1 MGVPFSGDDQPL
13 VPPEVLERIQTLFHE
28 LIEHR
33 CGQLPAFAEWRQTG
47 MPDLKAHL
55 QEQWDS
61 VTRKPREEMKQW
73 QYVPVPGM
81 YGGFSF
87 EFEQIGPDPVLVSE
101 SWCRVAGGSGQR
113 HRITLQGT
121 ELVEEGFA

>member
-1 MGVPFSGDDQPL
+1 MGLPFGGDDATL
-13 VPPEVLERIQTLFHE
+13 VPPEALQQIQKLFHE

-33 CGQLPAFAEWRQTG
+33 CGELPAFPEWRQTG

-55 QEQWDS
+55 DEHWDP
-61 VTRKPREEMKQW
+61 VTRKPKLEQAEH

-81 YGGFSF
+81 YGGFRF
-87 EFEQIGPDPVLVSE
+87 EFQQVGPDPVLVSE

-113 HRITLQGT
+113 HRITIQGT
-121 ELVEEGFA
+121 ELVEEGFV